1 MTVDDK
7 TPILV
12 GSGQYVER
20 EATLNPPMHLAAQAS
35 AAAIADTG
43 GSDVAAAI
51 DTIAVVK
58 IFSDSAKMWACPFG
72 GSDNPPQSVA
82 AAIGASPKHRVYS
95 VTGGN
100 QPQSLVI
107 EMASAIARGEK
118 SMVLLT
124 GAEAIRNQRTAQRNN
139 QEPDW
144 NEHFDEPLEDRG
156 FGEMVATLQEIKNG
170 GIAPIFY
177 YSLMEQARR
186 ARLGLS
192 VEDYLRDTARLLESF
207 SQVAANNP
215 YSQFTGVQSAQAI
228 LSAGPLTHLYTRRM
242 IAQDGVNQAAS
253 LLLCSVGKGRELGI
267 PEDKWVYLHGMAEGA
282 ELDMTN
288 RPDISVSPMAAQVV
302 DRALGMAEKSIGD
315 IDLIDIY
322 SCFPCAVTAISDHL
336 GLPADGST
344 ALTLTGGLPYFGGAG
359 NNYSMHALAEVIQQV
374 RLQAGAFALVT
385 TNGGM
390 LSKHASG
397 VFSCQPGTIDWAT
410 ADTTI
415 SNESLPRKAICEDPG
430 AGTTVTYS
438 VNYMGDQ
445 PVQAMV
451 LAETDAGERF
461 VCCTASDDQATVQA
475 MLDTEP
481 TGRRINVTPPEDHT
495 LHFQLT
501 D

>member
-1 MTVDDK
+1 
-7 TPILV
+7 
-12 GSGQYVER
+12 
-20 EATLNPPMHLAAQAS
+20 
-35 AAAIADTG
+35 
-43 GSDVAAAI
+43 
-51 DTIAVVK
+51 
-58 IFSDSAKMWACPFG
+58 
-72 GSDNPPQSVA
+72 
-82 AAIGASPKHRVYS
+82 
-95 VTGGN
+95 
-100 QPQSLVI
+100 
-107 EMASAIARGEK
+107 
-118 SMVLLT
+118 
-124 GAEAIRNQRTAQRNN
+124 
-139 QEPDW
+139 
-144 NEHFDEPLEDRG
+144 
-156 FGEMVATLQEIKNG
+156 
-170 GIAPIFY
+170 
-177 YSLMEQARR
+177 
-186 ARLGLS
+186 
-192 VEDYLRDTARLLESF
+192 
-207 SQVAANNP
+207 
-215 YSQFTGVQSAQAI
+215 
-228 LSAGPLTHLYTRRM
+228 M

-253 LLLCSVGKGRELGI
+253 LLLSSVGKARELGI

-302 DRALGMAEKSIGD
+302 DKALEMAEKSIGD

-359 NNYSMHALAEVIQQV
+359 NNYSMHALAEMIQQV
-374 RLQAGAFALVT
+374 RLQSGVFALVT
-385 TNGGM
+385 STGGM

-430 AGTTVTYS
+430 AGTIVTYS
-438 VNYMGDQ
+438 VNYMDDQ